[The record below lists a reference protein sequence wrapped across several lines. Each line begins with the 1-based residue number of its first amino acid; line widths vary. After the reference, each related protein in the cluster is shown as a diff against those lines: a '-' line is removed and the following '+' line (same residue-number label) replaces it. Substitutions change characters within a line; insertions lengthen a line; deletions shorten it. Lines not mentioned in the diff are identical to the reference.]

1 MSESILQLDNVSKVF
16 KLGLLGKVT
25 IRAVDRVSLD
35 VKKGEILGILGE
47 SGSGKSTIAKLIL
60 KIYEPTQGRIL
71 YRGVDIR
78 KYRSG
83 REIREYYKHVQG
95 VFQDPYASFNPRR
108 RVLDSLIDVVKNY
121 FHNTEG
127 GEIHKIVGESIEKVG
142 LNIRDVLGRYPHE
155 FSGGQLQRL
164 SIARA
169 LLVKPEV
176 IVADEPVS
184 MVDASTRVDIL
195 NIFINLKEEMGL
207 TSMIIGHDLGLTR
220 YVSDRVVVL
229 YRGQVVEEGPSD
241 ILLDPA
247 HPYTKMLLES
257 IPRIDAVWR
266 NRARYGV
273 SSVKLESKVV
283 GCRFADRC
291 PFRKELCINQEPP
304 YVNLGRSR
312 VRCWLY
318 T

>member
-1 MSESILQLDNVSKVF
+1 MSEAILQLNNVSKVF

-35 VKKGEILGILGE
+35 VRRGEILGILGE

-71 YRGVDIR
+71 YRGIDIC

-83 REIREYYKHVQG
+83 REIKKYYKNVQG

-108 RVLDSLIDVVKNY
+108 RVLDSLIDVIKNY
-121 FHNTEG
+121 FHSIEEG
-127 GEIHKIVGESIEKVG
+127 EVQKIVGESVEKVG
-142 LNIRDVLGRYPHE
+142 LNIRDVLDRYPHE

-176 IVADEPVS
+176 IIADEPVS

-195 NIFINLKEEMGL
+195 NIFIDLKEEMGL
-207 TSMIIGHDLGLTR
+207 TSMIIGHDLGLTH
-220 YVSDRVVVL
+220 YVSDRVIVL

-257 IPRIDAVWR
+257 IPRINAVWR
-266 NRARYGV
+266 NRTRYGV
-273 SSVKLESKVV
+273 GLVKLESRAV

-291 PFRKELCINQEPP
+291 PFRKELCASQEPP
-304 YVNLGRSR
+304 YVSLGRSR

>member
-1 MSESILQLDNVSKVF
+1 MGENILQLDNVSKVF

-25 IRAVDRVSLD
+25 INAVDKVSLD
-35 VKKGEILGILGE
+35 IRKGEILGVLGE

-71 YRGVDIR
+71 YRGVDIC

-83 REIREYYKHVQG
+83 KEIREYYKHIQG

-108 RVLDSLIDVVKNY
+108 KVLDSLMDVVKNY
-121 FHNTEG
+121 FHNAEG
-127 GEIHKIVGESIEKVG
+127 DEAQKIVEESIEKVG
-142 LNIRDVLGRYPHE
+142 LNMEDVVGRYPHE

-195 NIFINLKEEMGL
+195 NIFIDLKEEMGL
-207 TSMIIGHDLGLTR
+207 TSMIIGHDLGLTH

-229 YRGQVVEEGPSD
+229 YRGQVVEEGSSD
-241 ILLDPA
+241 ILLDPV

-257 IPRIDAVWR
+257 IPRIDSVWR
-266 NRARYGV
+266 EKARYGV
-273 SSVKLESKVV
+273 SLVKLEAKTA

-291 PFRKELCINQEPP
+291 PFQKELCTSQEPP

-318 T
+318 A